1 MTIPTAEASTNGSS
15 HTRATPPT
23 DPSVP
28 RLTRLADLLGE
39 LEADAAAA
47 HEAYTTGTPRGP
59 VTGLP
64 GLDRELGGAL
74 SAGTHVLHAGPGAGK
89 SALALQIAA
98 TCGFPAL
105 FVTCEMSPLEL
116 LRRHTARVTGT
127 FLGRLKSG
135 ELGPLEAVALAR
147 VAAEKTPQLAIL
159 DATRAFVSADQ
170 IHELALVVRGDAGRV
185 LVVIDSLHSWSEGVA
200 AATGGVDEY
209 ARLGAA
215 LACLGTLARVLDSP
229 VLFIAERNRAGMKPG
244 GLSAGAGHRK
254 IEYGCESLWE
264 LDRDENAAAGPAGE
278 ADVTLKIAKN
288 RNGTPGKKVA
298 LRFHGAL
305 QRFREAD

>member
-1 MTIPTAEASTNGSS
+1 MTIPTAEPSTNGSS
-15 HTRATPPT
+15 HTRATPPP
-23 DPSVP
+23 DPSAP
-28 RLTRLADLLGE
+28 RLMRFADLLGE
-39 LEADAAAA
+39 LEADAVAA

-105 FVTCEMSPLEL
+105 FVTCEMSALEL

-147 VAAEKTPQLAIL
+147 VAAEKAPLLAL
-159 DATRAFVSADQ
+159 ADATRAFASAAWLQD
-170 IHELALVVRGDAGRV
+170 IAAAVRGDARKV
-185 LVVIDSLHSWSEGVA
+185 LIVVDSLHSWSGA
-200 AATGGVDEY
+200 MGGDADEY
-209 ARLGAA
+209 TRLGGA
-215 LACLGTLARVLDSP
+215 LGALRGLAGILDSP
-229 VLFIAERNRAGMKPG
+229 VLIISERNRAGMKG
-244 GLSAGAGHRK
+244 GMSAGAGHRG
-254 IEYGCESLWE
+254 IEYGAESLWE
-264 LDRDENAAAGPAGE
+264 LDRDEGAAAGPAGE
-278 ADVTLKIAKN
+278 IDVTLKIAKN
-288 RNGTPGKKVA
+288 RSGSPGKKIA

>member
-1 MTIPTAEASTNGSS
+1 VTIPTTEPSTNGSS

-23 DPSVP
+23 DPSAP
-28 RLTRLADLLGE
+28 RLTRFVDLLGE

-47 HEAYTTGTPRGP
+47 HEAYTSGTPRGP

-89 SALALQIAA
+89 TALALQIAA

-147 VAAEKTPQLAIL
+147 VAAEKAPQLAL
-159 DATRAFVSADQ
+159 ADATRAFAPAEWVRTIA
-170 IHELALVVRGDAGRV
+170 ELVRGDARKV
-185 LVVIDSLHSWSEGVA
+185 LVVVDSLHSWS
-200 AATGGVDEY
+200 GGMGGDADEY
-209 ARLGAA
+209 TRLGGA
-215 LACLGTLARVLDSP
+215 LGALRGLAGILDSP
-229 VLFIAERNRAGMKPG
+229 VLIIAERNRSGMKSG
-244 GLSAGAGHRK
+244 GMSAGAGHRG

-288 RNGTPGKKVA
+288 RNGTPGKKIA